1 MANPTL
7 RELTRLALPS
17 IVSNITV
24 PLLGLVDLAVTGHI
38 GSEAYISAIATG
50 AMVFN
55 TLYWL
60 CGFLRMGTSGMTA
73 QSFGRHSVRD
83 AERALRTSTASAFAI
98 GILMVLLQKPLL
110 ALMTTLLGTPQDAL
124 PFATEYFRIV
134 VYGAPAVLALYAMN
148 GWSIGMQDT
157 RLPMGVAILQNVV
170 NIAVSLV
177 LVFGAGW
184 RIEGIAT
191 GTLVAQWTGAAVAA
205 VGIAALR
212 KRTFR
217 EWNPTQNSSPTGEVG
232 EPPPPPSNRR
242 GYRLANGNPVQ
253 NSSPNG
259 EVGRGYP
266 EVSNSRYLRRFA
278 SVNRDIFLRTLCLV
292 AVNLAFTAY
301 GSRQGSMT
309 LAVNSLLLTLYT
321 IFSYFMDGFAYAG
334 EAIGGRCQG
343 AGDNLGLRRL
353 ATLLRRVGGAMAL
366 VFTALYLTLGTPLLH
381 VLTSSPTVVDAA
393 RGYLPVAA
401 MIPVFGFLAFVYD
414 GLAVGITATRQMLL
428 STATAA
434 AMFFGAYY
442 ALSPRFGNYALW
454 TAFLVFLGARGVVL
468 HLALRRRT
476 G

>member
-83 AERALRTSTASAFAI
+83 AERALRTSAASAFAI
-98 GILMVLLQKPLL
+98 GILMILLQKPLL

-134 VYGAPAVLALYAMN
+134 VYGAPAVLMLYAMN

-191 GTLVAQWTGAAVAA
+191 GTLVAQWTGAAVSA

-212 KRTFR
+212 RRTFR
-217 EWNPTQNSSPTGEVG
+217 EWNPGEVGEGYPRLNSSPTGEVG
-232 EPPPPPSNRR
+232 R
-242 GYRLANGNPVQ
+242 GY
-253 NSSPNG
+253 SP
-259 EVGRGYP
+259 
-266 EVSNSRYLRRFA
+266 VSNGAYLRRFA

-454 TAFLVFLGARGVVL
+454 TAFLLFLGARGVVL